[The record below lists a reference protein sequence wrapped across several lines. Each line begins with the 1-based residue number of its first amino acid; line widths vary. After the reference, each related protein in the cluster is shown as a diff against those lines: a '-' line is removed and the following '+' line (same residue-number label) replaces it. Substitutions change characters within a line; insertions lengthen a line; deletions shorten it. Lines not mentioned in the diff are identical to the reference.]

1 MKFFVSKLEEKHTIF
16 FGEADSFTILRQ
28 NIQPSKILRD
38 LNLSSLMYDHVILAA
53 AYFWQS
59 KTVYSLIPQI
69 EGLIQSG
76 TILPAIRDSKQT
88 RDTLDYFEKRLTET
102 SNLVKSPIY
111 NIKALSSEIAK
122 PNQKPVPLY
131 LDNIGTFLHID
142 TQSIEAIFRRLW
154 LNDTSDQD
162 KPNSLYNIVFLSL
175 PQKDQEIVVKFLRS
189 INPKRHFSRSLIAS
203 HILSLPF
210 SSALK
215 SALIQ
220 RASNLYLLSN
230 AIACKSDL
238 LTPSRIVGYQ
248 SKSGQ
253 NSLGSL
259 RLSNMDI
266 FMEVLNLCGLSPLT
280 INSLSTEEI
289 LSIKYS
295 EEFIV
300 FQEIYKQL
308 VVSAMDEEQNLVKE
322 ILQKLASKQQGEKIK
337 KKMLRTIGY
346 LEAISAAIFTN
357 TLSSVLM
364 NTPVSQAVL
373 IGSGAG
379 AAISHFLKK
388 TEWLRKTPILDFVEF
403 VTKREFRKRLYGA
416 LLK

>member
-59 KTVYSLIPQI
+59 KTVYSLLPQI

-88 RDTLDYFEKRLTET
+88 RDTLDYFEKRLVET

-111 NIKALSSEIAK
+111 NIKALSSEIAR

-131 LDNIGTFLHID
+131 LDNLGTFLHID

-154 LNDTSDQD
+154 INDTVDQD

-175 PQKDQEIVVKFLRS
+175 PPKDQEPIVNFLRS
-189 INPKRHFSRSLIAS
+189 INQKRNFSRSLIAS

-210 SSALK
+210 SNTFK

-238 LTPSRIVGYQ
+238 LTPSQIVSYRN
-248 SKSGQ
+248 KSYK

-259 RLSNMDI
+259 TLSNMDL
-266 FMEVLNLCGLSPLT
+266 FMEVLNLCGLSPSI
-280 INSLSTEEI
+280 INSLSAEEL

-300 FQEIYKQL
+300 FQELYKQL
-308 VVSAMDEEQNLVKE
+308 VASARDEEQNLAKE
-322 ILQKLASKQQGEKIK
+322 VLKKISNKQQGEKIK
-337 KKMLRTIGY
+337 KKVLLAIGY
-346 LEAISAAIFTN
+346 LETISAAVFTN

-364 NTPVSQAVL
+364 NTPVSQAIL

-379 AAISHFLKK
+379 AGISHFLKK
-388 TEWLRKTPILDFVEF
+388 PNGLEKRRSWIL
-403 VTKREFRKRLYGA
+403 
-416 LLK
+416 